1 MVAFAVNIPSFQDSR
16 FHVIDSV
23 WESESFVGLR
33 NFTLMAVIQ
42 RRRAVPGSA
51 ALAKP
56 HLLFGFL
63 DSSVIVAIKATIQ
76 FSLR

>member
-33 NFTLMAVIQ
+33 NFTLMAGIYSIEGCDSQ
-42 RRRAVPGSA
+42 G
-51 ALAKP
+51 ALDVAP
-56 HLLFGFL
+56 HPW
-63 DSSVIVAIKATIQ
+63 
-76 FSLR
+76 